1 MRRDPPA
8 QGGAT
13 GEEPSVIQDK
23 LTPRELDV
31 LRWIAR
37 GKTAGEIATILGI
50 GKRTVDEHAASAV
63 GKLGAANRPHA
74 VALAIQR
81 GIIIPDD
88 GATP

>member
-1 MRRDPPA
+1 VTRDMRSAPKAGR
-8 QGGAT
+8 GR
-13 GEEPSVIQDK
+13 

-63 GKLGAANRPHA
+63 GKLGAANRTHA
-74 VALAIQR
+74 VVLAIQQ
-81 GIIIPDD
+81 GIITSDD
-88 GATP
+88 AF

>member
-1 MRRDPPA
+1 VTRDVRSAPEGGRRL
-8 QGGAT
+8 
-13 GEEPSVIQDK
+13 

-63 GKLGAANRPHA
+63 GKLGAANRTHA
-74 VALAIQR
+74 VVLAIQQE
-81 GIIIPDD
+81 IITSD
-88 GATP
+88 GAF